1 MKRNLARSTTYN
13 APMRPDAAAA
23 PLQAARGLFAIVK
36 PYLPLLAIV
45 LLGTGLRLWMIAI
58 SPLDP
63 SYSNADDGDY
73 YHRALRLALTG
84 QYIDDNWL
92 IRPPLHVFFYALWLR
107 LAIVI
112 GRPALG
118 VPFIQLAQTVLA
130 ALTIMLGYGIGRR
143 MFLIERPAMREDL
156 AGLLFALFLSTWYSF
171 VEQPS
176 VLFSELIYMFLF
188 FLHVWLLLRFDTSGR
203 LRYLALSGLAL
214 GAATLTRSP
223 ALYSLAFV
231 VLWLVVRGWTNDERR
246 TTNHERRTTNDER
259 RTTNDE
265 RRTTKRRVARWL
277 NFFRPS
283 SLVFRQSLLVVAC
296 CLAIVLPWT
305 ARNYVVYQRFIP
317 VDTLGQINLWLDLDA
332 VDKRDDHINQLR
344 QLPQAD
350 RAAFALAHA
359 RAILAADPLK
369 PFRPMWDTFRHIW
382 KLQFVEDFYV
392 KHSFFTRPLRESA
405 SLGLAGDL
413 IWLVFTVCGLLGLA
427 RPARE
432 GWHNRLFMLAWLGY
446 SFVTVLVFHV
456 EPRYL
461 LPIWTLLGL
470 YGAWVLASI
479 TWPRKQGDKETRRQG
494 DRCASDLLVSLS
506 PDLPVFQFTLQ
517 AAVTVGF
524 VALLLTYREYPS
536 VIASGSARERGMRA
550 GERAYAANDYPAA
563 EQDFRAAL
571 AAQPDFVDARV
582 DLALALAAQGRR
594 EEAAGLLTRGDSRRS
609 DLLIGVLAGELGDT
623 DKARATIARSEA
635 TAGEDIQAWALE
647 WLRPPA
653 RAEQALDGASDI
665 GYISGFS
672 SAEGDQGRRF
682 RWLKGAGRIVLPL
695 PAPLRP
701 DQAMVL
707 RMTGGQP
714 GVTALDVWMGD
725 RWVGR
730 VPVMNGGWRDYR
742 LPIPVGLAGQR
753 QVAIRLS
760 APTFMP
766 ALHDPASDDLRAL
779 SLMISAV
786 RVE

>member
-1 MKRNLARSTTYN
+1 MKRNLAQATPYD
-13 APMRPDAAAA
+13 APVQSDAAAI
-23 PLQAARGLFAIVK
+23 PLPVAHGFFAAVR

-45 LLGTGLRLWMIAI
+45 LLGVGLRLWMIAI
-58 SPLDP
+58 TPLDP

-73 YHRALRLALTG
+73 YRRALRLALTG

-107 LAIVI
+107 LAII
-112 GRPALG
+112 LGRPALG
-118 VPFIQLAQTVLA
+118 VPLIQLAQTVLA
-130 ALTIMLGYGIGRR
+130 ALTILLGYGIGRR
-143 MFLIERPAMREDL
+143 LFPSEKAAIRRNP
-156 AGLLFALFLSTWYSF
+156 AGLLFALFLATWYSF

-188 FLHVWLLLRFDTSGR
+188 LLHVWLLLRFDTSGR
-203 LRYLALSGLAL
+203 RRDLALSGFAL

-231 VLWLVVRGWTNDERR
+231 VLWLLVRGWTNDQRP
-246 TTNHERRTTNDER
+246 TTNDLA
-259 RTTNDE
+259 
-265 RRTTKRRVARWL
+265 ARL
-277 NFFRPS
+277 LKVLRPS
-283 SLVFRQSLLVVAC
+283 SLVIRQSLLVVAC

-305 ARNYVVYQRFIP
+305 ARNYIVYQRFIP

-382 KLQFVEDFYV
+382 KLQFVEDFFV
-392 KHSFFTRPLRESA
+392 KNGFYTRPLRESA
-405 SLGLAGDL
+405 PLGFAGDL
-413 IWLVFTVCGLLGLA
+413 IWLVFTLCGLIGLA

-432 GWHNRLFMLAWLGY
+432 GLHNRLFMLAWLGY
-446 SFVTVLVFHV
+446 SLLTVLVFHV

-470 YGAWVLASI
+470 YGAWVLAGGWEMGI
-479 TWPRKQGDKETRRQG
+479 RRWG
-494 DRCASDLLVSLS
+494 LGSATKAVADLRPSSFVLRPSSFVQLAI
-506 PDLPVFQFTLQ
+506 QT
-517 AAVTVGF
+517 A
-524 VALLLTYREYPS
+524 VALAFIVLLLSYREYPT
-536 VIASGSARERGMRA
+536 VIASGQARERGMRA
-550 GERAYAANDYPAA
+550 GERAYAANDYPTA
-563 EQDFRAAL
+563 EQEFRAAL

-582 DLALALAAQGRR
+582 DLALAVAAQGRR
-594 EEAAGLLTRGDSRRS
+594 AEAAGLLRRGDSRRS

-623 DKARATIARSEA
+623 DKAQATIARSEA

-647 WLRPPA
+647 WLRPPP
-653 RAEQALDGASDI
+653 RSEQALDGASDI
-665 GYISGFS
+665 GTISGFS

-682 RWLKGAGRIVLPL
+682 RWLQATGRIVLPL
-695 PAPLRP
+695 PEPLRP
-701 DQAMVL
+701 TQAVVL

-714 GVTALDVWMGD
+714 GVTALDVWLGD

-730 VPVMNGGWRDYR
+730 VPVEGGGWRDYR
-742 LPIPVGLAGQR
+742 LPIPAELAGQH
-753 QVAIRLS
+753 QAAIRLR
-760 APTFMP
+760 APTFVP
-766 ALHDPASDDLRAL
+766 AQRDSASDDMRAL

>member
-1 MKRNLARSTTYN
+1 MKRNLARAATYD
-13 APMRPDAAAA
+13 APVQPQVAATPKRAT
-23 PLQAARGLFAIVK
+23 RSFFATVL

-45 LLGTGLRLWMIAI
+45 LLGIGLRLWMIGI

-73 YHRALRLALTG
+73 YRRALRLALTG

-92 IRPPLHVFFYALWLR
+92 IRPPLHVFFYAFWLR

-112 GRPALG
+112 GRPTLG
-118 VPFIQLAQTVLA
+118 VPFIQLAQTGLA
-130 ALTIMLGYGIGRR
+130 ALTIMLGYAIGTRLFPMRR
-143 MFLIERPAMREDL
+143 NL
-156 AGLLFALFLSTWYSF
+156 AGLLFAFFLATWYSF

-188 FLHVWLLLRFDTSGR
+188 FLHVWLLLRFDTSGKR
-203 LRYLALSGLAL
+203 RYLALAGFAL

-231 VLWLVVRGWTNDERR
+231 VLWLLVRAWAKNREPGAHFGRTEHQTNTENA
-246 TTNHERRTTNDER
+246 T
-259 RTTNDE
+259 
-265 RRTTKRRVARWL
+265 
-277 NFFRPS
+277 S
-283 SLVFRQSLLVVAC
+283 SWSGTIWVTLGSIGLVIAC
-296 CLAIVLPWT
+296 CLAVVLPWT
-305 ARNYVVYQRFIP
+305 ARNYIVYQRLIP

-350 RAAFALAHA
+350 RAAYALAQA

-382 KLQFVEDFYV
+382 KLQFVEDFFV
-392 KHSFFTRPLRESA
+392 KQSFYTRPLRESA
-405 SLGLAGDL
+405 PLGLVGDL
-413 IWLVFTVCGLLGLA
+413 IWLVFTLGGLLGLV

-432 GWHNRLFMLAWLGY
+432 GLHNRLFMLAWLGY
-446 SFVTVLVFHV
+446 SLVTVLVFHV

-470 YGAWVLASI
+470 YGAWGLAGS
-479 TWPRKQGDKETRRQG
+479 WELAGRSWGLKNSPQFPVPRP
-494 DRCASDLLVSLS
+494 ASAALIA
-506 PDLPVFQFTLQ
+506 LQ
-517 AAVTVGF
+517 AALAITFIV
-524 VALLLTYREYPS
+524 LLLTYRDYPT
-536 VIASGSARERGMRA
+536 VIANGQAREHGMRA
-550 GERAYAANDYPAA
+550 GEQAYAANDYPTA
-563 EQDFRAAL
+563 EQNFRAAL
-571 AAQPDFVDARV
+571 VAQPDFVDAKV

-594 EEAAGLLTRGDSRRS
+594 AEAAGSLTRGESRRS

-647 WLRPPA
+647 WLRPPPRTA
-653 RAEQALDGASDI
+653 QALDGASDI

-672 SAEGDQGRRF
+672 SAEGQEGGRF
-682 RWLKGAGRIVLPL
+682 RWLTGAGRIVLPL
-695 PAPLRP
+695 SAPLRP
-701 DQAMVL
+701 AQAIVL

-714 GVTALDVWMGD
+714 GVTALDVWLGE

-730 VPVMNGGWRDYR
+730 VPVESGGWRDYR
-742 LPIPVGLAGQR
+742 LPIPAELVGQR
-753 QVAIRLS
+753 QAALRLR

-766 ALHDPASDDLRAL
+766 MLRDSASLDMRVL

>member
-1 MKRNLARSTTYN
+1 MQPEVTAT
-13 APMRPDAAAA
+13 
-23 PLQAARGLFAIVK
+23 PLRAARGFFATIR
-36 PYLPLLAIV
+36 PHLPLLAIV
-45 LLGTGLRLWMIAI
+45 LLGIGLRLWMIGI

-73 YHRALRLALTG
+73 YRRALRLALTG

-107 LAIVI
+107 LAIII

-118 VPFIQLAQTVLA
+118 VPFIQLAQTGLA

-143 MFLIERPAMREDL
+143 LFPIRQNL
-156 AGLLFALFLSTWYSF
+156 AGLLFALFLATWYSF

-176 VLFSELIYMFLF
+176 VLFSELIYLFLF
-188 FLHVWLLLRFDTSGR
+188 FLHVWLLLRFDASGQW
-203 LRYLALSGLAL
+203 RYLALSGFAL

-231 VLWLVVRGWTNDERR
+231 VLWLVVRQSANDGRR
-246 TTNHERRTTNDER
+246 TTDDEGR
-259 RTTNDE
+259 KT
-265 RRTTKRRVARWL
+265 ARLL
-277 NFFRPS
+277 NFLRPS
-283 SLVFRQSLLVVAC
+283 SFVVRQCVLVVAC
-296 CLAIVLPWT
+296 CLAVVLPWT
-305 ARNYVVYQRFIP
+305 ARNYIVYQRFIP

-382 KLQFVEDFYV
+382 KLQFVEDFFV
-392 KHSFFTRPLRESA
+392 KQSFYTRPLRESA
-405 SLGLAGDL
+405 PLGLAGDL
-413 IWLVFTVCGLLGLA
+413 IWLVFTLCGLIGLA
-427 RPARE
+427 RTARE
-432 GWHNRLFMLAWLGY
+432 GLHNRLFMLAWLGY
-446 SFVTVLVFHV
+446 SLVTVLVFHV

-470 YGAWVLASI
+470 YGAWTLAGSWEFG
-479 TWPRKQGDKETRRQG
+479 TGGRRQSSV
-494 DRCASDLLVSLS
+494 RLV
-506 PDLPVFQFTLQ
+506 VQ
-517 AAVTVGF
+517 
-524 VALLLTYREYPS
+524 VALSLAFSVLMVTYRDYPT
-536 VIASGSARERGMRA
+536 VIASGQARERAMRA
-550 GERAYAANDYPAA
+550 GEQAYAASDYPTA
-563 EQDFRAAL
+563 EQNFRAAL
-571 AAQPDFVDARV
+571 TAQPDFVDAKV
-582 DLALALAAQGRR
+582 DLALALAAQGQRAQ
-594 EEAAGLLTRGDSRRS
+594 AAGILTRGDSRRS
-609 DLLIGVLAGELGDT
+609 DLLIGVLAGDLGDI
-623 DKARATIARSEA
+623 DKAQATIARSEA

-647 WLRPPA
+647 WLRPLP
-653 RAEQALDGASDI
+653 RTTQALDGASDI

-672 SAEGDQGRRF
+672 SAEGDDDQRF
-682 RWLKGAGRIVLPL
+682 RWLTGTGRIVLPVS
-695 PAPLRP
+695 APLRP
-701 DQAMVL
+701 EQAVVL

-714 GVTALDVWMGD
+714 GNTALDVWLGD

-730 VPVMNGGWRDYR
+730 VLVESGGWRDYR
-742 LPIPVGLAGQR
+742 LPIPAELVGQHQA
-753 QVAIRLS
+753 AIRLR

-766 ALHDPASDDLRAL
+766 MLRDPASDDMRAL

>member
-1 MKRNLARSTTYN
+1 MKRNLARSTTYD
-13 APMRPDAAAA
+13 APVQPDAADTRVRAT
-23 PLQAARGLFAIVK
+23 RDFFATVQ

-45 LLGTGLRLWMIAI
+45 LLGIGLRLWMIGI

-73 YHRALRLALTG
+73 YHRALRLALSG

-92 IRPPLHVFFYALWLR
+92 IRPPLHVFFYAFWLW

-112 GRPALG
+112 GRPSLG
-118 VPFIQLAQTVLA
+118 VPFIQLAQTMLA

-143 MFLIERPAMREDL
+143 LFPSGRPAIRQDL
-156 AGLLFALFLSTWYSF
+156 AGLLFALFLSIWYSF

-176 VLFSELIYMFLF
+176 VLFSELIYTFLF
-188 FLHVWLLLRFDTSGR
+188 LLHVWLLLRFDTSGR
-203 LRYLALSGLAL
+203 RRYLALSGFAL

-231 VLWLVVRGWTNDERR
+231 VLWLVVRQWTKDERR
-246 TTNHERRTTNDER
+246 RTTDDRQPTTDAQQRSR
-259 RTTNDE
+259 RS
-265 RRTTKRRVARWL
+265 RGQWSVVSGQA
-277 NFFRPS
+277 F
-283 SLVFRQSLLVVAC
+283 LVIAC
-296 CLAIVLPWT
+296 CLMIVLPWT
-305 ARNYVVYQRFIP
+305 ARNYIVYQRFIP

-350 RAAFALAHA
+350 RAAYALAHA
-359 RAILAADPLK
+359 RAILAVDPLK

-382 KLQFVEDFYV
+382 KLQFVEDFFV
-392 KHSFFTRPLRESA
+392 KRSFYTRPLRESA
-405 SLGLAGDL
+405 PLGLAGDL
-413 IWLVFTVCGLLGLA
+413 IWLVFTLCGLIGLA

-432 GWHNRLFMLAWLGY
+432 GLHNRLFMLAWLGY
-446 SFVTVLVFHV
+446 SLVTVLVFHV

-470 YGAWVLASI
+470 YGAWVLAGSWELGVGGWR
-479 TWPRKQGDKETRRQG
+479 TGGRRQKA
-494 DRCASDLLVSLS
+494 DLS
-506 PDLPVFQFTLQ
+506 PQSPVPSPQSPYLSVIQTAL
-517 AAVTVGF
+517 AVAF
-524 VALLLTYREYPS
+524 IALLLTYREYPT
-536 VIASGSARERGMRA
+536 VIASGRAREREMHA
-550 GERAYAANDYPAA
+550 GEHAYAANDYPTA
-563 EQDFRAAL
+563 EQAFRAAL
-571 AAQPDFVDARV
+571 AAQPDFIDARV
-582 DLALALAAQGRR
+582 DLALALAAQGRLQ
-594 EEAAGLLTRGDSRRS
+594 EAAGLLIRGDSRRS
-609 DLLIGVLAGELGDT
+609 DLLIGVLAGDLGDI

-647 WLRPPA
+647 WLRPPL
-653 RAEQALDGASDI
+653 RAEQALDGAGDI

-672 SAEGDQGRRF
+672 SAEGGEGRRF
-682 RWLKGAGRIVLPL
+682 RWLKGIGRIVLPL

-701 DQAMVL
+701 EQAVVL

-714 GVTALDVWMGD
+714 GVTALDVWLGD

-730 VPVMNGGWRDYR
+730 VPVESGGWRDYR
-742 LPIPVGLAGQR
+742 LPIPAELAGQR
-753 QVAIRLS
+753 QAAIRLS
-760 APTFMP
+760 APTFVP
-766 ALHDPASDDLRAL
+766 ALRDRASDDMRAL

>member
-1 MKRNLARSTTYN
+1 MKRNLARATTYD
-13 APMRPDAAAA
+13 APVQPDAAAT
-23 PLQAARGLFAIVK
+23 PMRVARGFFATVL

-45 LLGTGLRLWMIAI
+45 LLGVGLRLWMIGI

-73 YHRALRLALTG
+73 YRRALRLALTG

-107 LAIVI
+107 LAIMI

-130 ALTIMLGYGIGRR
+130 ALTIMLGYGIARR
-143 MFLIERPAMREDL
+143 LFPSGQNL

-176 VLFSELIYMFLF
+176 VLFSELIYTFLF
-188 FLHVWLLLRFDTSGR
+188 FLHVWLLLRFDASGQR
-203 LRYLALSGLAL
+203 RYLALAGFAL

-231 VLWLVVRGWTNDERR
+231 VLWLVVRAWTTDDRR
-246 TTNHERRTTNDER
+246 TTT
-259 RTTNDE
+259 DE
-265 RRTTKRRVARWL
+265 RRTTKRLAARL
-277 NFFRPS
+277 LSFLRPS
-283 SLVFRQSLLVVAC
+283 SLVIRQSLLVITC
-296 CLAIVLPWT
+296 CLAVVLPWT
-305 ARNYVVYQRFIP
+305 ARNYIVYQRFIP

-350 RAAFALAHA
+350 RAAYALAHA

-382 KLQFVEDFYV
+382 KLQFVEDFFV
-392 KHSFFTRPLRESA
+392 KQSFYTRPLRESA
-405 SLGLAGDL
+405 PLGLAGDL
-413 IWLVFTVCGLLGLA
+413 IWLIFTLCGLIGLA
-427 RPARE
+427 RKARE
-432 GWHNRLFMLAWLGY
+432 GLHNRLFMLAWLGY
-446 SFVTVLVFHV
+446 SLVTVLVFHV

-470 YGAWVLASI
+470 YGAWVLAGS
-479 TWPRKQGDKETRRQG
+479 WELGRRRQRAEGRKQEADP
-494 DRCASDLLVSLS
+494 S
-506 PDLPVFQFTLQ
+506 PQSPVPSPQSPVLIVIQTAL
-517 AAVTVGF
+517 AVAF
-524 VALLLTYREYPS
+524 VTLLLTYREYPT
-536 VIASGSARERGMRA
+536 VIASGQTRERGVRA
-550 GERAYAANDYPAA
+550 GEQAYAANDYPTA

-571 AAQPDFVDARV
+571 AAQPDFVDAKV

-594 EEAAGLLTRGDSRRS
+594 AEAAGMLTRGDSRRS
-609 DLLIGVLAGELGDT
+609 DLLIGVLAGELGDL

-647 WLRPPA
+647 WFRPPPSA
-653 RAEQALDGASDI
+653 AQALDGAGDV

-672 SAEGDQGRRF
+672 SAEGDEGRRF
-682 RWLKGAGRIVLPL
+682 RWLKDTGRIVLPL
-695 PAPLRP
+695 SAPLRP
-701 DQAMVL
+701 EQAVVL
-707 RMTGGQP
+707 RMAGGQL
-714 GVTALDVWMGD
+714 GVTALDVWLGE

-730 VPVMNGGWRDYR
+730 VPVEGSGWRDYR
-742 LPIPVGLAGQR
+742 LPIPAELVGQR
-753 QVAIRLS
+753 QAAIRLH

-766 ALHDPASDDLRAL
+766 MLRDPASDDMRAL